1 LEKLIMKRLNILL
14 SAYACE
20 PGKGSEPGVGWNVA
34 VELASFHN
42 VWVITRANNRHCI
55 EAELSRHPVP
65 GLQFVYFDLPRWAAF
80 WKRGRRGIRLYY
92 YLWQIGILRLARR
105 LHRQIRFDL
114 VHHVSMVKYWVPSF
128 LSLLPM
134 PMIWGPVGGGESA
147 PKGFWRDFGL
157 RGMLFEAVREM
168 MRWIGERDP
177 FVRMT
182 ARRSAIA
189 MATTRET
196 AARLRALGAKRVELL
211 SESGLPASE
220 IIRLGAR
227 ALTPESKP
235 VIRFA
240 SVGQLLHLKGFHLG
254 LRAFAEAG
262 IPRAEY
268 WVIGGGPERAR
279 LELLA
284 CQLCI
289 DASVRFFGA
298 LPRDE
303 TLRRIEECDVLVH
316 PTLHDSGGWVC
327 LEAMAVGRPVI
338 CLDLGGPATQVTTAT
353 GILVPGKSQNQA
365 VHDLCVAMQ
374 RVARDDALRW
384 RMGRA
389 ARERVARD
397 FHYAGKIRRLNAIYT
412 DVLDA
417 AIR

>member
-1 LEKLIMKRLNILL
+1 MKRLNILL

-34 VELASFHN
+34 VQLASFHN
-42 VWVITRANNRHCI
+42 VWVITRANNRHSI
-55 EAELSRHPVP
+55 EAELSRNPVP

-92 YLWQIGILRLARR
+92 YLWQIGILRTARA
-105 LHRQIRFDL
+105 LHRQIGFDL
-114 VHHVSMVKYWVPSF
+114 VQHVSMVKYWVPSF
-128 LSLLPM
+128 LSLLPV

-182 ARRSAIA
+182 AHRSAIA

-196 AARLRALGAKRVELL
+196 AARLRALGAKRVELM
-211 SESGLPASE
+211 SESGLSAGE

-227 ALTPESKP
+227 ALTSEPKP
-235 VIRFA
+235 VIRFV

-254 LRAFAEAG
+254 LRAFAEAR
-262 IPRAEY
+262 IPYAEY

-284 CQLCI
+284 HRLDI

-353 GILVPGKSQNQA
+353 GILVPGKSQNQT

-374 RVARDDALRW
+374 RLARDGDLRW
-384 RMGRA
+384 RMGQA
-389 ARERVARD
+389 ARERVAHD
-397 FHYAGKIRRLNAIYT
+397 FHYAGKIMRLNAIYT

-417 AIR
+417 AIT

>member
-1 LEKLIMKRLNILL
+1 MKRLNILL

-34 VELASFHN
+34 VQLASYHD
-42 VWVITRANNRHCI
+42 VWVITRANNRRVV
-55 EAELSRHPVP
+55 EAELLRNPVP
-65 GLQFVYFDLPRWAAF
+65 GLRFVYFDLPRWAAF

-92 YLWQIGILRLARR
+92 YLWQIGILRTARA
-105 LHRQIRFDL
+105 LHRQIGFDL

-128 LSLLPM
+128 LSLLPV

-147 PKGFWRDFGL
+147 PKDFWRDFGL

-182 ARRSAIA
+182 ARRSAVA
-189 MATTRET
+189 MATTSET

-211 SESGLPASE
+211 SESGLPAGE
-220 IIRLGAR
+220 ITRLGAR
-227 ALTPESKP
+227 ALTSESKP
-235 VIRFA
+235 VIRFV

-268 WVIGGGPERAR
+268 WLIGGGPERGR

-284 CQLCI
+284 RQLGI
-289 DASVRFFGA
+289 AASVRFFGA

-338 CLDLGGPATQVTTAT
+338 CLDLGGPATQVTIAT
-353 GILVPGKSQNQA
+353 GILVPGKSQNHA
-365 VHDLCVAMQ
+365 VHDLCAAMQ
-374 RVARDDALRW
+374 RMARDDDLRW

-397 FHYAGKIRRLNAIYT
+397 FHYAGKIMRLNAIYT

-417 AIR
+417 VVR